1 MGSFGNVWS
10 SVGEFFLIGVRGCY
24 WLSPSYVTDVRSTG
38 EGAERV
44 FEILDCRTGSRIMN
58 RSFSF
63 SKCGL
68 RRPSLH
74 FSCFVTFLGHLVLDR
89 VSLLESLLNCL

>member
-1 MGSFGNVWS
+1 MESFGNIWS
-10 SVGEFFLIGVRGCY
+10 SAGEFFLIDVRGCY

-58 RSFSF
+58 TSFSF
-63 SKCGL
+63 SKL
-68 RRPSLH
+68 RFEKASSAFFL
-74 FSCFVTFLGHLVLDR
+74 FSHL
-89 VSLLESLLNCL
+89 SWSFGSGQG